1 MVVPDDCDAVL
12 ATVRLGWY
20 MAEVRGR
27 NRPGAHPGAQ
37 LKLPKRT
44 AHALPLEME
53 RTAPELRI
61 EAQTVLRA
69 LANRIGVDR
78 ESSGASFATAV
89 DRSAKALADAADP
102 AGASGSANTSDPAG
116 AAPAPSGA
124 APGKPGAPAGEEA
137 STGEEAPAPGAAVP
151 GTAGGKAGT
160 AGAAPRPATAAGV
173 AGGGP
178 KGPGGP
184 AVMLGAPVRLL
195 AGAARGLAGM
205 ARPAGTDGASQSP
218 PEATEAEDPACGD
231 WDSLEELIYR
241 FDAHIQ
247 DTLAA
252 RSDTVACG
260 YQLGRALAECYWALE
275 PVQRGEPE
283 PWASW
288 SFLLGQERCREI
300 GRLLGRLSAYFHPYT
315 AAAIAGSVQV
325 WQSVAESPEWRRDAY
340 PRLYDQIRSWYEL
353 ILIRQDPTTLIKP
366 YQLLRNYR
374 LVWRTIRG
382 FWAQLVLAALAAAA
396 VAVFAWLLTK
406 PGVSSAVKTLLAALG
421 IAGFSVAGVAAKV
434 QNEAQAMVKRLK
446 QDAYTDLIGLAITTA
461 PLPPRS
467 VRAPGKSAMF
477 RPRTPKGKMTA
488 MLRQRAIT
496 PVTPN

>member
-1 MVVPDDCDAVL
+1 MADPDDCAAVL
-12 ATVRLGWY
+12 AAVRLGWY
-20 MAEVRGR
+20 LAEVRGR
-27 NRPGAHPGAQ
+27 NGPGAHPGAQ
-37 LKLPKRT
+37 VKLPERT
-44 AHALPLEME
+44 DHALPLEME

-61 EAQTVLRA
+61 EAQAVLKA

-78 ESSGASFATAV
+78 EASGTSFAGAV
-89 DRSAKALADAADP
+89 DRSARSLAA
-102 AGASGSANTSDPAG
+102 ASGPAG
-116 AAPAPSGA
+116 AAPDADGA
-124 APGKPGAPAGEEA
+124 
-137 STGEEAPAPGAAVP
+137 S
-151 GTAGGKAGT
+151 
-160 AGAAPRPATAAGV
+160 AGAAGI
-173 AGGGP
+173 GG
-178 KGPGGP
+178 
-184 AVMLGAPVRLL
+184 AVRLL
-195 AGAARGLAGM
+195 AGAAKGIAGM
-205 ARPAGTDGASQSP
+205 ARPAGTEGVSKSPAEAPAADGTQA
-218 PEATEAEDPACGD
+218 GD

-247 DTLAA
+247 DTLTA

-275 PVQRGEPE
+275 PGLPE
-283 PWASW
+283 KPETWASW
-288 SFLLGQERCREI
+288 SFLLGQERCRET

-325 WQSVAESPEWRRDAY
+325 WGSVAESPDWRQAAY
-340 PRLYDQIRSWYEL
+340 PRLYDQIRRWYEL
-353 ILIRQDPTTLIKP
+353 ILLKQDPTTLIQP

-382 FWAQLVLAALAAAA
+382 FWPQLVLAALAAGA

-421 IAGFSVAGVAAKV
+421 IAGFSVAGLAAKV
-434 QNEAQAMVKRLK
+434 QNEAQALVKRLK

-477 RPRTPKGKMTA
+477 RARTPKGKMTA